1 MLPALS
7 SCCGAHRRGL
17 LSLGH
22 KDQQRPGGPVLHAGA
37 DSLGVMALLWYCER
51 FPGKEGWVQDS
62 GWPTAAQL
70 LAQVGSR
77 GTRTPSLPD
86 PEVSAP
92 RSWALQPTVTEGE
105 DNPSTCWGLRCGNL
119 HFKVMHSLFIL
130 LFFVSPP
137 LQREGLSLSSS
148 PGLVPPNSTCCAYK
162 GSHAIC
168 TAFGWKAMKG

>member
-1 MLPALS
+1 MPALS
-7 SCCGAHRRGL
+7 SCCSARRRGL

-22 KDQQRPGGPVLHAGA
+22 KDQQSPGGPVLHASA
-37 DSLGVMALLWYCER
+37 DPLGVMALLRY
-51 FPGKEGWVQDS
+51 WVQDS
-62 GWPTAAQL
+62 GWPTAALL

-137 LQREGLSLSSS
+137 LQKEGLSLSSS
-148 PGLVPPNSTCCAYK
+148 PRLVPPNSTCCAYK
-162 GSHAIC
+162 GSHAFC